1 MAGIFPN
8 SCRVKS
14 ARYHITQHAV
24 QAYEYLVNDDI
35 GLTGDDAALKDRLP
49 CRTGHRVAWD
59 CMRHGMSRRSGRS
72 PVFHYFAI
80 RSSESRGYQ
89 VAWDTSRDQP
99 EPFECICTRATS
111 APGLGSPLQHIH
123 RDWARPSHICPG
135 IELTRAH
142 ICTGDRAHSSVRR
155 HACARP
161 FALGRGA
168 ARA

>member
-59 CMRHGMSRRSGRS
+59 SMRHGMSRRSGRS

-80 RSSESRGYQ
+80 RSSESRGIPGHMGYI
-89 VAWDTSRDQP
+89 ARP
-99 EPFECICTRATS
+99 ARALRMHLHPCHICAGTWLTAATYT
-111 APGLGSPLQHIH
+111 PGLGSPLSHLP
-123 RDWARPSHICPG
+123 RD
-135 IELTRAH
+135 
-142 ICTGDRAHSSVRR
+142 
-155 HACARP
+155 
-161 FALGRGA
+161 
-168 ARA
+168 